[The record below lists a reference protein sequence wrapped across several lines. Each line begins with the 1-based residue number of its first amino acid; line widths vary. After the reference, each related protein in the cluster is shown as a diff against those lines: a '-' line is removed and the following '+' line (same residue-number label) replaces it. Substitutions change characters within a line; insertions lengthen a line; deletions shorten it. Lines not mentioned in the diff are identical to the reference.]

1 MLKRFEVKNIKN
13 FQKEFVL
20 DFSDVRDYQFNK
32 QCIRNTMLKN
42 IIIYGKN
49 AVGKSNLGLALFDIV
64 GMLTDHNV
72 SFYARKF
79 ETAFL
84 NADSSEGYA
93 QFSYTFQLG
102 EYEVQ
107 YDYQKEGYNELKKE
121 IFKIDSELIFEI
133 DYQKRKRNLAGIQK
147 IGIDFINQ
155 EYIDDSVA
163 FLRYLIKNTLLPEG
177 SPLRQL
183 YGFVSG
189 MQWVRSF
196 EDNQLV
202 PRRNNKGSVTSFLY
216 ENELI
221 DDFSN
226 FLAKFGIENKIEV
239 EETRD
244 GRHTLYFKH
253 KKQSIPLFSSASSG
267 TLSLASLYF
276 ATHISKEITFL
287 WIDEFDAFYHFEL
300 SGQVM
305 EYLIY
310 DNEYQT
316 VCASHNTSLLS
327 NRIMRPDCYFIL
339 NENRL
344 VSLPNATDRE
354 LREGH
359 NLEKLYQSGEFEDI
373 DEES

>member
-1 MLKRFEVKNIKN
+1 MLKRFEVRNIKN
-13 FQKEFVL
+13 FQEKFVL

-32 QCIRNTMLKN
+32 QCIKNAMLKN
-42 IIIYGKN
+42 VIIYGKN
-49 AVGKSNLGLALFDIV
+49 AVGKSNFGLALFDIV
-64 GMLTDHNV
+64 GMLTDSNV
-72 SFYARKF
+72 SFYARRF

-84 NADSSEGYA
+84 NADSEEGYA
-93 QFSYTFQLG
+93 EFSYTFQLG
-102 EYEVQ
+102 KYEVQ
-107 YDYQKEGYNELKKE
+107 YDYQKEGYDELKKE
-121 IFKIDSELIFEI
+121 ILKIDSEVIFEI
-133 DYQKRKRNLAGIQK
+133 DYQKGVRNLTGIQK
-147 IGIDFINQ
+147 VGIDFINQ
-155 EYIDDSVA
+155 EYINDSVA
-163 FLRYLIKNTLLPEG
+163 FLRFIIKNTLLPED
-177 SPLRQL
+177 SPLKQL

-202 PRRNNKGSVTSFLY
+202 PRRNNKGSVTSFFY
-216 ENELI
+216 ENKLI

-226 FLAKFGIENKIEV
+226 FLTSFGIENKIEV
-239 EETRD
+239 EEARD
-244 GRHTLYFKH
+244 GRHTFYFKH
-253 KKQSIPLFSSASSG
+253 KERSIPLFASASSG
-267 TLSLASLYF
+267 TLALTSLYF

-300 SGQVM
+300 SEKVM
-305 EYLIY
+305 EYLIH
-310 DNEYQT
+310 DNDYQT

-339 NENRL
+339 NRNRL